1 MTLST
6 YDERLSWTQLGVH
19 MGYTAEESQR
29 EEILDAIERMTWT
42 ETPAR
47 PPYLDGPAVRAI
59 VNAVFHHRR
68 DQLHLVGVAQ
78 LNGGRQLIGLE
89 DTIGTRSYLL
99 DLDAEAIYLLAE
111 FSQSLTAL
119 DDVLDPEQ
127 TDAGQDSPVQHLQ
140 QRVEREQQALRQA
153 G

>member
-1 MTLST
+1 MTLRT

-19 MGYTAEESQR
+19 MGYTAEEPQR
-29 EEILDAIERMTWT
+29 EEILAAIERMAWT

-68 DQLHLVGVAQ
+68 DQLHPVIRVGASP

-89 DTIGTRSYLL
+89 DTLGTRSFLL
-99 DLDAEAIYLLAE
+99 DLDAEAIYVLAE
-111 FSQSLTAL
+111 FSHPLTR
-119 DDVLDPEQ
+119 
-127 TDAGQDSPVQHLQ
+127 H
-140 QRVEREQQALRQA
+140 QRNRVA
-153 G
+153 

>member
-6 YDERLSWTQLGVH
+6 HDERLSWTQLGVH
-19 MGYTAEESQR
+19 MGYTAEEPQR
-29 EEILDAIERMTWT
+29 EEILAAIERMAWT

-89 DTIGTRSYLL
+89 DTLGTRSFLL
-99 DLDAEAIYLLAE
+99 DLDAEAIYVLAE
-111 FSQSLTAL
+111 FSHALTR
-119 DDVLDPEQ
+119 
-127 TDAGQDSPVQHLQ
+127 H
-140 QRVEREQQALRQA
+140 QRNRVA
-153 G
+153 